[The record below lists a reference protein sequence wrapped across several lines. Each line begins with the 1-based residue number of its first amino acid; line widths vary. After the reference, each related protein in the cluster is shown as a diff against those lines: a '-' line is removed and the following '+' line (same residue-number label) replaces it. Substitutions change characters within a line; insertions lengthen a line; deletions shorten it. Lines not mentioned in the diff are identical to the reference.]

1 MVETME
7 MNDVPEDFIF
17 NWDQIDIYLL
27 PGAFGTMDKKDRSGL
42 KLLDFRIKGRQ
53 LQLCVG
59 NFTMSPRDLFSPQL
73 GHYS

>member
-1 MVETME
+1 

-17 NWDQIDIYLL
+17 NWDQIDINWYLQHL
-27 PGAFGTMDKKDRSGL
+27 GLWIKKERSGL
-42 KLLDFRIKGRQ
+42 KLLDCRIKGRQ

-59 NFTMSPRDLFSPQL
+59 NFTMSPRDLFSLQL